1 MHTES
6 TVLIQAPLQRV
17 FDVTSDLAR
26 WPALLPHYRYVDFL
40 EKRADGGIIKMA
52 AMRDFIPISWVSD
65 LRVDRDKKQIHFRHL
80 RAFTK
85 GMEVIWLYEPEAD
98 GTRVRIVH
106 DLRFRIPPLAP
117 VAELII
123 GGFFIENIAGK
134 TLASFQRHLEN
145 SP

>member
-85 GMEVIWLYEPEAD
+85 GMEVVWLYEPEAD
-98 GTRVRIVH
+98 ATRVRIVH

-134 TLASFQRHLEN
+134 TLASFQRHFEN